1 MAAPT
6 ERDRP
11 ATAWFVDL
19 KTGRVYRRD
28 ARPCAAGAPSGTLER
43 KQAES
48 EAISMT
54 DEKDREQ
61 ARRDL
66 NPIEDIKGA
75 IRYIKDLD
83 PVEKV
88 EEFMET
94 AARVL
99 EPSESDVRV
108 VEPEDDTESE
118 MEEHRDRGDQ
128 VRPAEATPQPDVRQ
142 LNKEHRGY

>member
-1 MAAPT
+1 M
-6 ERDRP
+6 
-11 ATAWFVDL
+11 
-19 KTGRVYRRD
+19 
-28 ARPCAAGAPSGTLER
+28 S
-43 KQAES
+43 
-48 EAISMT
+48 

-61 ARRDL
+61 ARKDL
-66 NPIEDIKGA
+66 SPIEDIKGA

-108 VEPEDDTESE
+108 VEAEPDTVSE
-118 MEEHRDRGDQ
+118 LEEVRERGD
-128 VRPAEATPQPDVRQ
+128 EAQPDEAHPQTDVRQ

>member
-6 ERDRP
+6 QRDRP
-11 ATAWFVDL
+11 AVWFVDL

-28 ARPCAAGAPSGTLER
+28 AGPCAAGGASGTLEGP
-43 KQAES
+43 QAES
-48 EAISMT
+48 EAIRMT

-61 ARRDL
+61 ARKDL

-118 MEEHRDRGDQ
+118 MEEPRERGDQ
-128 VRPAEATPQPDVRQ
+128 ARPREATPQPDVRQ